1 MRLPGSVA
9 KNIERVRR
17 TIAAFCEKAGRSPE
31 DVRIVAVTKDV
42 SPELM
47 EEALACGIRVFG
59 ENRVQEA
66 LAKMSLFSGKGVTWH
81 FIARIQRNK
90 LKKIVA
96 HFHCVHSLDRED
108 FGGAMA
114 TYLRNLGKEAYPVL
128 VQVNLTGKVTQGGV
142 REEELSGLLW
152 QLSGFPEIQVVGLMT
167 IGPQGGSE
175 EEIRRVF
182 RRLRELKDRVNDMGI
197 PGIVLTELSMGMSDD
212 YHLAVLEGATMLRL
226 GRAIFG
232 ERRMP

>member
-1 MRLPGSVA
+1 MH
-9 KNIERVRR
+9 
-17 TIAAFCEKAGRSPE
+17 
-31 DVRIVAVTKDV
+31 IVAVTKDV
-42 SPELM
+42 PPELM
-47 EEALACGIRVFG
+47 EEALECGIGAFG

-66 LAKMSLFSGKGVTWH
+66 LKKMPVFSGKDVTWH
-81 FIARIQRNK
+81 FIGRIQRNK

-96 HFHCVHSLDRED
+96 HFHVVHSLDRED
-108 FGGAMA
+108 FGSTMA
-114 TYLRNLGKEAYPVL
+114 TYLRGLGKKAYPVL

-142 REEELSGLLW
+142 REEELPELLRK
-152 QLSGFPEIQVVGLMT
+152 LAALPEIRVTGLMT

-197 PGIVLTELSMGMSDD
+197 PGVALTELSMGMSDD

-232 ERRMP
+232 ERRTL